1 MAFGQQFLAELH
13 AGPLDS
19 SARTYRR
26 WKMRYAH
33 LSPNYIRDV
42 IRANLPKFGG
52 NATTQLQTLLL
63 K

>member
-1 MAFGQQFLAELH
+1 
-13 AGPLDS
+13 
-19 SARTYRR
+19 
-26 WKMRYAH
+26 MRYAH